1 MIFWLFI
8 LIGGLCAW
16 LGVRKGFYAMFA
28 TLFCLMFAVY
38 IGVLAAPKI
47 MAMSEGLEKD
57 PGYAAGCVF
66 GMTLLIFGLLW
77 SVAWFYF
84 LRDIDDY
91 FPKLFDRIGGGAL
104 GFLFGYVLVGLC
116 LLLVC
121 ILPFSQ
127 GDNLPALISRDSM
140 IRLSVPAVAK
150 ACNFVAFYSL
160 ECFYGN
166 VENTLMFLLS
176 LAETPT

>member
-8 LIGGLCAW
+8 LVGGLCSW
-16 LGVRKGFYAMFA
+16 LGVSKGFYAMFA

-77 SVAWFYF
+77 SVARFYF
-84 LRDIDDY
+84 LRDTDDY
-91 FPKLFDRIGGGAL
+91 FPKLFDRIGGGTL
-104 GFLFGYVLVGLC
+104 GFLFGYLLVGVAV
-116 LLLVC
+116 LLIC
-121 ILPFSQ
+121 IMPFSQ
-127 GDNLPALISRDSM
+127 GDSLPAFLGRESM
-140 IRLSVPAVAK
+140 MRFAVPAVVR

-160 ECFYGN
+160 ECFYGD
-166 VENTLMFLLS
+166 VENTVAFLLS
-176 LAETPT
+176 LT